1 MSWFGVAGQ
10 VFAGAIARERAHR
23 PSKRY
28 KEQPIDEIRLPRRRL
43 LPRQITPP
51 YILERAKMSPN
62 ETEGGKTPAH
72 DSSFGPEVEA
82 QHGGPTRTGQRKT
95 SRPLEPTLPLYLALR
110 SSRAR
115 GKWSLLRPSTE
126 SRLQEILRELSQRH
140 GVKVFEFANGGDQI
154 HLLLRA
160 KSRAG
165 FQAFLRAFAG
175 LTARLVTGA
184 KKGKPSGKFWD
195 ALTYSRVLAWGKEF
209 DSVRELVAKGNIDA
223 LEPLARPKKKTRATS
238 AKN

>member
-1 MSWFGVAGQ
+1 MN
-10 VFAGAIARERAHR
+10 
-23 PSKRY
+23 
-28 KEQPIDEIRLPRRRL
+28 
-43 LPRQITPP
+43 
-51 YILERAKMSPN
+51 PN
-62 ETEGGKTPAH
+62 EMEGGKKPLQE
-72 DSSFGPEVEA
+72 SSFGPEVEA
-82 QHGGPTRTGQRKT
+82 QHGGPLRSGQRKT
-95 SRPLEPTLPLYLALR
+95 SRPLEPSLPLYLALR

-115 GKWSLLRPSTE
+115 GKWSLLRGSTE
-126 SRLQEILRELSQRH
+126 SRIQQILTELSHRH
-140 GVKVFEFANGGDQI
+140 GVKVFEYANGGDQI

-160 KSRAG
+160 RSRPG

-209 DSVRELVAKGNIDA
+209 DRMRELVGKGDLDA
-223 LEPLARPKKKTRATS
+223 LEPLLKAKKRGRG

>member
-1 MSWFGVAGQ
+1 
-10 VFAGAIARERAHR
+10 
-23 PSKRY
+23 
-28 KEQPIDEIRLPRRRL
+28 
-43 LPRQITPP
+43 
-51 YILERAKMSPN
+51 MSPN
-62 ETEGGKTPAH
+62 EIEGAKTLGQQ
-72 DSSFGPEVEA
+72 STFGPEVEA
-82 QHGGPTRTGQRKT
+82 QHGGPTRSGQRKT

-115 GKWSLLRPSTE
+115 GKWSLQRPTTE
-126 SRLQEILRELSQRH
+126 ARIQEILRELSQRH
-140 GVKVFEFANGGDQI
+140 GVKVFEYANGGDQL

-160 KSRAG
+160 KSRPG

-209 DSVRELVAKGNIDA
+209 DSMRELFGKGDLAA
-223 LEPLARPKKKTRATS
+223 LEPLARPKKKLRNS
-238 AKN
+238 SPKN

>member
-1 MSWFGVAGQ
+1 MLRGFWPSFQG
-10 VFAGAIARERAHR
+10 GARA
-23 PSKRY
+23 P
-28 KEQPIDEIRLPRRRL
+28 RRL

-51 YILERAKMSPN
+51 YILERGKMSPTEN
-62 ETEGGKTPAH
+62 EGGKTPVLEEP
-72 DSSFGPEVEA
+72 SFGPEVEA

-95 SRPLEPTLPLYLALR
+95 SRPLEPSLPLYLALR

-115 GKWSLLRPSTE
+115 GKWSLQRPTTE
-126 SRLQEILRELSQRH
+126 ARINEILRELAQRH
-140 GVKVFEFANGGDQI
+140 GVKVFEYANGGDQI
-154 HLLLRA
+154 HLVLRA
-160 KSRAG
+160 RSRPG

-209 DSVRELVAKGNIDA
+209 DQMRELVARGDLDA
-223 LEPLARPKKKTRATS
+223 LEPLLRPKKRSRAPS
-238 AKN
+238 PKN

>member
-1 MSWFGVAGQ
+1 MS
-10 VFAGAIARERAHR
+10 
-23 PSKRY
+23 S
-28 KEQPIDEIRLPRRRL
+28 
-43 LPRQITPP
+43 
-51 YILERAKMSPN
+51 N
-62 ETEGGKTPAH
+62 ETQGGKTPVQQ
-72 DSSFGPEVEA
+72 SSFGPEVEA

-95 SRPLEPTLPLYLALR
+95 SRPLEPSLPLYLALR

-115 GKWSLLRPSTE
+115 GKWSLQRPTTE
-126 SRLQEILRELSQRH
+126 GRIQEILRELSQRH
-140 GVKVFEFANGGDQI
+140 GVKVFEYANGGDQI

-209 DSVRELVAKGNIDA
+209 DLIRELVSNGDLVA
-223 LEPLARPKKKTRATS
+223 LEPLARPKKKSRASS

>member
-1 MSWFGVAGQ
+1 MNQNEEGKVT
-10 VFAGAIARERAHR
+10 AILRE
-23 PSKRY
+23 P
-28 KEQPIDEIRLPRRRL
+28 
-43 LPRQITPP
+43 
-51 YILERAKMSPN
+51 
-62 ETEGGKTPAH
+62 
-72 DSSFGPEVEA
+72 SFGPEVEA
-82 QHGGPTRTGQRKT
+82 QHGGTTRTGHRKT
-95 SRPLEPTLPLYLALR
+95 SRPLEPSLPLYVALR

-115 GKWSLLRPSTE
+115 GKWSLERPATE
-126 SRLQEILRELSQRH
+126 ARIQEILHTLCQRH
-140 GVKVFEFANGGDQI
+140 GIKVFEYASGRDQI

-209 DSVRELVAKGNIDA
+209 DAMRKLVGDGDLAA
-223 LEPLARPKKKTRATS
+223 LEPLPRPKKRGKD
-238 AKN
+238 

>member
-1 MSWFGVAGQ
+1 MT
-10 VFAGAIARERAHR
+10 AIE
-23 PSKRY
+23 
-28 KEQPIDEIRLPRRRL
+28 
-43 LPRQITPP
+43 T
-51 YILERAKMSPN
+51 
-62 ETEGGKTPAH
+62 TEGKVPQQ
-72 DSSFGPEVEA
+72 DPSFGPDVEA
-82 QHGGPTRTGQRKT
+82 QHGGPLRSGQRKT

-115 GKWSLLRPSTE
+115 GKWSLQKPTTE
-126 SRLQEILRELSQRH
+126 GRIQEILRELSQRH
-140 GVKVFEFANGGDQI
+140 GIKVFEYANGGDQI
-154 HLLLRA
+154 HMILRA

-209 DSVRELVAKGNIDA
+209 DSMRELVGNGNLDA
-223 LEPLARPKKKTRATS
+223 LEPMLRARKRARGAG

>member
-1 MSWFGVAGQ
+1 M
-10 VFAGAIARERAHR
+10 I
-23 PSKRY
+23 
-28 KEQPIDEIRLPRRRL
+28 
-43 LPRQITPP
+43 
-51 YILERAKMSPN
+51 PN
-62 ETEGGKTPAH
+62 ENAGGRSPLFP
-72 DSSFGPEVEA
+72 DQSFGPDVDP

-95 SRPLEPTLPLYLALR
+95 SRPLEPSLPLYLVLR

-115 GKWSLLRPSTE
+115 GKWSLLRPAAD
-126 SRLQEILRELSQRH
+126 SRIRELLRELAQRH
-140 GVKVFEFANGGDQI
+140 GVKVFEYTNGGDQI

-195 ALTYSRVLAWGKEF
+195 ALTYSRVLTWGKEF
-209 DSVRELVAKGNIDA
+209 DALRDLLAKGD
-223 LEPLARPKKKTRATS
+223 LDVLRSQVLPKKRPRGSSSSRA
-238 AKN
+238 

>member
-1 MSWFGVAGQ
+1 MMS
-10 VFAGAIARERAHR
+10 
-23 PSKRY
+23 S
-28 KEQPIDEIRLPRRRL
+28 
-43 LPRQITPP
+43 
-51 YILERAKMSPN
+51 N
-62 ETEGGKTPAH
+62 ETQGGKTPVQQ
-72 DSSFGPEVEA
+72 SSFGPDVEA
-82 QHGGPTRTGQRKT
+82 QHGGPTRSGQRKT
-95 SRPLEPTLPLYLALR
+95 SRPLEPSLPLYLALR

-115 GKWSLLRPSTE
+115 GKWSLQRSTTE
-126 SRLQEILRELSQRH
+126 ARIQEILRELSQRH
-140 GVKVFEFANGGDQI
+140 GVKVFEYANGGDQL

-209 DSVRELVAKGNIDA
+209 DLIRELVSRGDIGA
-223 LEPLARPKKKTRATS
+223 LESLARPKKKSRAIST
-238 AKN
+238 KN

>member
-1 MSWFGVAGQ
+1 
-10 VFAGAIARERAHR
+10 
-23 PSKRY
+23 
-28 KEQPIDEIRLPRRRL
+28 
-43 LPRQITPP
+43 
-51 YILERAKMSPN
+51 MSPN
-62 ETEGGKTPAH
+62 EIEGSKTPMQE
-72 DSSFGPEVEA
+72 STFGPDVEA

-115 GKWSLLRPSTE
+115 GKWSLQRPTTE
-126 SRLQEILRELSQRH
+126 ARIQEILRELSQRH
-140 GVKVFEFANGGDQI
+140 GVKVFEYANGGDQL

-160 KSRAG
+160 KSRPG

-209 DSVRELVAKGNIDA
+209 DSMRELVGKGDMSA
-223 LEPLARPKKKTRATS
+223 LEPLARPKKKPRGGNS
-238 AKN
+238 KN

>member
-1 MSWFGVAGQ
+1 
-10 VFAGAIARERAHR
+10 
-23 PSKRY
+23 
-28 KEQPIDEIRLPRRRL
+28 
-43 LPRQITPP
+43 
-51 YILERAKMSPN
+51 MSPN
-62 ETEGGKTPAH
+62 EIQGGKTPTQ
-72 DSSFGPEVEA
+72 DTSFGPEVEA
-82 QHGGPTRTGQRKT
+82 QHGGPTRSGQRKT

-115 GKWSLLRPSTE
+115 GKWSLQRPTTE
-126 SRLQEILRELSQRH
+126 ARIQEILRELSQRH
-140 GVKVFEFANGGDQI
+140 GVKVFEYANGGDQL

-160 KSRAG
+160 KSRPG

-209 DSVRELVAKGNIDA
+209 DSVRELVGKGDLVA
-223 LEPLARPKKKTRATS
+223 LEPLAPPKKKSRNSS

>member
-1 MSWFGVAGQ
+1 M
-10 VFAGAIARERAHR
+10 
-23 PSKRY
+23 
-28 KEQPIDEIRLPRRRL
+28 
-43 LPRQITPP
+43 T
-51 YILERAKMSPN
+51 PN
-62 ETEGGKTPAH
+62 ESAGGRSPLFP
-72 DSSFGPEVEA
+72 DQSFGPDVEP

-95 SRPLEPTLPLYLALR
+95 SRPLEPSLPLYLALR

-115 GKWSLLRPSTE
+115 GKWSLVRPATE
-126 SRLQEILRELSQRH
+126 SRIRELLRELAQRH
-140 GVKVFEFANGGDQI
+140 GVKVFEYSNGGDQI

-195 ALTYSRVLAWGKEF
+195 ALTYSRVLTWGKEF
-209 DSVRELVAKGNIDA
+209 DALRELLAKGDLEA
-223 LEPLARPKKKTRATS
+223 LEGQIGPKKRSRTSGSARA
-238 AKN
+238 